1 MLQVGL
7 QPYLAVSR
15 TSLSWQMLCSQT
27 VCSPPVIWQSLLDIA
42 CATVVIELLLYCS
55 INPVPALS
63 QVVLQPYLAMV
74 LRSLSAST
82 SKYVKSAAPLP
93 VMWRYMLELSVHS
106 SASVD
111 IQVSMR

>member
-1 MLQVGL
+1 ML
-7 QPYLAVSR
+7 R
-15 TSLSWQMLCSQT
+15 H
-27 VCSPPVIWQSLLDIA
+27 QSVL
-42 CATVVIELLLYCS
+42 
-55 INPVPALS
+55 ALS

-106 SASVD
+106 SAAVD
-111 IQVSMR
+111 IQVSMRGCVSFAVRSLLPC